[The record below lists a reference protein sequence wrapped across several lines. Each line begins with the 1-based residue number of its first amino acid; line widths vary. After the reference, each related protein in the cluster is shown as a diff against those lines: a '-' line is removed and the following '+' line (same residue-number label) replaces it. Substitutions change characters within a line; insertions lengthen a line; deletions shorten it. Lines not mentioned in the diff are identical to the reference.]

1 MFQCEIGLDRRE
13 EAALIASGTTACYG
27 KGDIIFAAGQHAG
40 ELHYIKNGWVNVFR
54 INDQGRQVSIGLR
67 YRGEF
72 AGLGS
77 FACSQ
82 ERGCYGQA
90 MMDSEIVIVSREK
103 FNTILQEV
111 PTISAKLISLLGSR
125 LRDTQNSIVHFI
137 SHQTDKRLNSILLN
151 IACYLGREDGDRRL
165 IHLKLSQ
172 EELAHLVGCSRQTVN
187 ALLVE
192 LKSAGCLEMKGREIV
207 AIWPERLMD
216 KL

>member
-1 MFQCEIGLDRRE
+1 M
-13 EAALIASGTTACYG
+13 
-27 KGDIIFAAGQHAG
+27 
-40 ELHYIKNGWVNVFR
+40 
-54 INDQGRQVSIGLR
+54 SIGLR

-82 ERGCYGQA
+82 ERGCYGQT
-90 MMDSEIVIVSREK
+90 MMDSEIVIVSKEK
-103 FNTILQEV
+103 FNAVLQEV

-125 LRDTQNSIVHFI
+125 LKDTQNSIVHFI

-151 IACYLGREDGDRRL
+151 IARYLGRGEGDRRL

-207 AIWPERLMD
+207 AIWPERLMS